1 VIATSTSWPVSRF
14 AHHLL
19 SDRKAALYLE
29 HADGV
34 MTDMQAH
41 RWCAAP
47 TIADLSVVCRVT
59 GPALDIGCGPG
70 RLTRAL
76 ALNRVSALGIDVT
89 PDAVHL
95 ARSSGALAIHRSVFD
110 PVPGHGRWQTALLID
125 GNVGI
130 GGNPDVLLRRIRQ
143 LLCPTGQLIV
153 ELDHPHTRFY
163 AGPARLCSP
172 TAPSSSWFAWARVPI
187 AGADDLARR
196 NGFAVAETWTIQDRW
211 FATLAS
217 DATR

>member
-1 VIATSTSWPVSRF
+1 LIATGNDWPAARF
-14 AHHLL
+14 AGHLG
-19 SDRKAALYLE
+19 SARKAALYLE

-34 MTDMQAH
+34 MTDMHSH

-47 TIADLSVVCRVT
+47 SIADLSVVCRVV

-95 ARSSGALAIHRSVFD
+95 ARSTGALAIHRSVFD
-110 PVPGHGRWQTALLID
+110 PLPGHGRWQSALLID

-130 GGNPDVLLRRIRQ
+130 GGNPDVLLRRIAQ
-143 LLCPTGQLIV
+143 LLGPGGRLIV
-153 ELDHPHTRFY
+153 ELDDPDSDFY
-163 AGPARLCSP
+163 AGHARLCSSLE
-172 TAPSSSWFAWARVPI
+172 PSSHWFAWARVPVRS
-187 AGADDLARR
+187 AGQLARR
-196 NGFAVAETWTIQDRW
+196 TGFTVTEAWSIQQRW
-211 FATLAS
+211 FATMEK
-217 DATR
+217 TP